1 MPLQTSGAISLANV
15 ATEFGGAT
23 PHSLSEYYAGGGLV
37 PAGTS
42 GTNGAVPSSGQIALS
57 NFYGTSNVLKYVA
70 VGYTNST
77 SGTAQQNRRIYT
89 ITSSGWGSEISTGL
103 NFQNYT
109 NQNPIA
115 VTSDY
120 KIIAVGEDSI
130 PRIVFIPM
138 TTAGAGTPLANPT
151 YPDGPPIGGQMHS
164 NKFSNDKLT
173 WAAQLNRA
181 DSDTYHVWSFNS
193 STGIG
198 TRYTNPPELPY
209 GSSSP
214 AGRNASFGGIAF
226 HPNSNVIAFSCGY
239 TYSGTASTVLFYPWS
254 SSGFGTKYSQDILS
268 VIDNEYPTSIKW
280 SPDGNFFIVSISHSN
295 GNAVRTYNWSNSS
308 GIGSLVTTPANPDSD
323 QFWPR
328 VPHFFK
334 SGDKVLLG
342 REVYNWSGSTGY
354 GSLVATLSSGYDGA
368 SQDHQNDI
376 SVDGDFV
383 IMKTNIS
390 QFFQANSLPFNLIP
404 FNNSTGFGTVLAK
417 PSIPEGSLTASGITA
432 KFGKV

>member
-89 ITSSGWGSEISTGL
+89 ITSSGWGTEISTGI

-109 NQNPIA
+109 NQSPIA

-120 KIIAVGEDSI
+120 KIIAFGEDAL
-130 PRIVFIPM
+130 PRVIFVPM
-138 TTAGAGTPLANPT
+138 TTAGAGTALT
-151 YPDGPPIGGQMHS
+151 YPSYSELPQTLAMYS
-164 NKFSNDKLT
+164 NKFSNDKLA
-173 WAAQLNRA
+173 WAAHFNTG
-181 DSDTYHVWSFNS
+181 DSNAYQVWSFNS

-198 TRYTNPPELPY
+198 TKYTNPAELPY
-209 GSSSP
+209 GSSAP
-214 AGRNASFGGIAF
+214 AGRAAAFSGMAF
-226 HPNSNVIAFSCGY
+226 HPSNNVIAVGCLS

-254 SSGFGTKYSQDILS
+254 SSGGFGTKYSQDILS

-280 SPDGNFFIVSISHSN
+280 SPDGNFFIVSSTHSN
-295 GNAVRTYNWSNSS
+295 GHNVRTYNWSNSS
-308 GIGSLVTTPANPDSD
+308 GIGSLITTPANPDSD
-323 QFWPR
+323 QFWQR
-328 VPHFFK
+328 VPQFFK

-342 REVYNWSGSTGY
+342 RQVYNWSSSTGY
-354 GSLVATLSSGYDGA
+354 GSLIASVSYDGA
-368 SQDHQNDI
+368 QFDYQHDV

-383 IMKTNIS
+383 IMRTSTFSTNL
-390 QFFQANSLPFNLIP
+390 LPFNLYP
-404 FNNSTGFGTVLAK
+404 WNNSTGFGTVLAK
-417 PSIPEGSLTASGITA
+417 PSIPAGSLTAGGITA